1 MIFEDDFF
9 YNPYR
14 ESSQGIFLKQ
24 LDSLGNDSMY
34 IIDGIDLYYQPVL
47 PAQTAITFFLIRVTL
62 VIVGE
67 CFNIKVFKLMIKEN
81 GLVKNI
87 TTVLVLVQIIFWPCW
102 LVLVTV
108 TDLIISPNK
117 AIGNWFCHVAN
128 FLFYFLGN
136 VITFHSFIIA
146 VMRYVFII
154 HNEKIQRFG
163 IEKMKKIFLILTV
176 TIPLLVAMWK
186 VIEAAELD
194 TMSFINKCY
203 GVHHQTFLVETST
216 LDVFKQNFCQFEEYG
231 QGGSYERVVTLIRQG
246 SCIASKSVMLITGLN
261 ISEGIIYIM
270 LLSHMMR
277 YIQRKRNSITIAF
290 YKEFKLSIYVHLYD

>member
-1 MIFEDDFF
+1 MIFEDNLSH
-9 YNPYR
+9 NPYR

-24 LDSLGNDSMY
+24 LDSLGNNTIY
-34 IIDGIDLYYQPVL
+34 IIDGIDLYYHPVL
-47 PAQTAITFFLIRVTL
+47 PAETAFTFFLIRITL

-87 TTVLVLVQIIFWPCW
+87 TSVLVLVQMVFWPCW

-146 VMRYVFII
+146 VMRYIFII

-176 TIPLLVAMWK
+176 TVPLLVAMWK

-203 GVHHQTFLVETST
+203 GIHHQTFLVETST

-277 YIQRKRNSITIAF
+277 YSQSQRNLIIIAF
-290 YKEFKLSIYVHLYD
+290 YIEYILF

>member
-1 MIFEDDFF
+1 
-9 YNPYR
+9 
-14 ESSQGIFLKQ
+14 
-24 LDSLGNDSMY
+24 
-34 IIDGIDLYYQPVL
+34 
-47 PAQTAITFFLIRVTL
+47 
-62 VIVGE
+62 
-67 CFNIKVFKLMIKEN
+67 MIKEN

-87 TTVLVLVQIIFWPCW
+87 TTVLVLVQMVFWPCW

-176 TIPLLVAMWK
+176 TIPLLVAVWK

-203 GVHHQTFLVETST
+203 GIHHQTFLVETST

-231 QGGSYERVVTLIRQG
+231 QGGSYERVVTFIRQG

-261 ISEGIIYIM
+261 ISEGVIYIM

-277 YIQRKRNSITIAF
+277 YIQKQRNLITI
-290 YKEFKLSIYVHLYD
+290 VLYI